1 MKYYISDL
9 HLFHENSIIFDN
21 RPFNNSEDCAN
32 KIIENWNSIIT
43 KDDDIYILGDFT
55 WDNDKGLEVIK
66 KLKGR
71 KYLIKGNHDKVSP
84 QLYQEFMWVKDYAE
98 IKDENRLLILFHY
111 PIAHWKNADYG
122 SYHLYG
128 HIHMGRDYEP
138 FNKYIKEMKKRDI
151 PYNCFNVG
159 CMLPYMDYTPRT
171 LDYLI
176 QKGINKND

>member
-9 HLFHENSIIFDN
+9 HLFHENSIKFDN
-21 RPFNNSEDCAN
+21 RPFKNSEDCAN
-32 KIIENWNSIIT
+32 KIIENWNAIIMEN
-43 KDDDIYILGDFT
+43 DDIYILGDFT

-71 KYLIKGNHDKVSP
+71 KYLVRGNHDKVSP

-98 IKDENRLLILFHY
+98 IKDENRLVILSHY

-128 HIHMGRDYEP
+128 HIHMGRDYKP
-138 FNKYIKEMKKRDI
+138 FCNYIKEMKQRNI
-151 PYNCFNVG
+151 PYNCFNIG
-159 CMLPYMDYTPRT
+159 CMLSYMDYTPRT

-176 QKGINKND
+176 ICKCI

>member
-9 HLFHENSIIFDN
+9 HLFHENSIRFDS
-21 RPFNNSEDCAN
+21 RPFKNVDEMTDTIVN
-32 KIIENWNSIIT
+32 NWNNTIT
-43 KDDDIYILGDFT
+43 DNDFVYILGDFT
-55 WDNDKGLEVIK
+55 WNNNKGLEVLE
-66 KLKGR
+66 KLNGQ
-71 KYLIKGNHDKVSP
+71 KYLIKGNHDKISP
-84 QLYQEFMWVKDYAE
+84 EMAKHFLWVRDYAE
-98 IKDENRLLILFHY
+98 ITDNKRTVILCHY

-128 HIHMGRDYEP
+128 HIHEGRDSRP
-138 FNKYIKEMKKRDI
+138 FENYREAMIKRGI
-151 PYNCFNVG
+151 SYNCFNVG